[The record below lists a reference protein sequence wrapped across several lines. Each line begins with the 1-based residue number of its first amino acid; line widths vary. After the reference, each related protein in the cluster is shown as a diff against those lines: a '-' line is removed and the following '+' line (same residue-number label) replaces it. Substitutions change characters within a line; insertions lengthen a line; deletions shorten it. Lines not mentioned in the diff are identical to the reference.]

1 MPSFPI
7 VTMESIMPHLTE
19 HVCGNAQDAACRLA
33 AVIAGHLSEAIAARG
48 VATLALSGGRS
59 PVPLFE
65 ALQESALPWD
75 RLVVAQ
81 VDERWVS
88 SDHEDSNARLIRTHL
103 LRGPA
108 VAARFVPMK
117 NDAADPQVGQP
128 ACEATMRAL
137 PLSFDVTLL
146 GMGEDGHTAS
156 LFPKAEQL
164 DEALST
170 RALTI
175 AVTPPAAPHAR
186 MSLTATGL
194 LSSRLLI
201 LQIGGAAKQ
210 AVYRAAL
217 SPGPV
222 EEMPVRVV
230 LHQDRV
236 PVEVWIND

>member
-1 MPSFPI
+1 MH
-7 VTMESIMPHLTE
+7 HLTE
-19 HVCGNAQDAACRLA
+19 HVCANAQGAARRLA
-33 AVIAGHLSEAIAARG
+33 AVIAGHLSDAIAARE

-65 ALQESALPWD
+65 ALQDAALPWE
-75 RLVVAQ
+75 RVIVAQ
-81 VDERWVS
+81 VDERWVPA
-88 SDHEDSNARLIRTHL
+88 DHEDSNARLIRTHL
-103 LRGPA
+103 LCGPA
-108 VAARFVPMK
+108 AAARFVPME
-117 NDAADPQVGQP
+117 NDAADPQSGQP
-128 ACEATMRAL
+128 ACEAAMRSL
-137 PLSFDVTLL
+137 PLPFDVTLL

-186 MSLTATGL
+186 MSLTAAGL
-194 LSSRLLI
+194 LNSRLLI

-222 EEMPVRVV
+222 EEMPVRVA
-230 LHQDRV
+230 LHQEQV

>member
-1 MPSFPI
+1 
-7 VTMESIMPHLTE
+7 MPHLTE
-19 HVCGNAQDAACRLA
+19 HVCADAQNAARRLA
-33 AVIAGHLSEAIAARG
+33 AVIAGRLSDAIAERG

-59 PVPLFE
+59 PVALFE
-65 ALQESALPWD
+65 ALQDAALSWD
-75 RLVVAQ
+75 RLIVAQ

-88 SDHEDSNARLIRTHL
+88 ADHEDSNARLIRTHL

-108 VAARFVPMK
+108 AAARFVPMK
-117 NDAADPQVGQP
+117 NDAADSQAGQP
-128 ACEATMRAL
+128 DCEATMQAL
-137 PLSFDVTLL
+137 PLPFDVTLL
-146 GMGEDGHTAS
+146 GMGDDGHTAS

-186 MSLTATGL
+186 MSLTAAGL
-194 LSSRLLI
+194 LNSRLLI
-201 LQIGGAAKQ
+201 LQIGGTAKQ

-222 EEMPVRVV
+222 EEMPVRVA
-230 LHQDRV
+230 LHQDQV